1 MHSAAQPEFP
11 TEKSGMATDFISLAV
26 IAAVAFVAPVIAQA
40 IPRKP
45 IPETVLLL
53 VFGAILGPYALDVI
67 NPTDS
72 IDLLS
77 ELGLAFLFLLAGYE
91 INPKMLTSYEG
102 KKGLRTWLI
111 TFVLAVALIFLHPNI
126 AIGGISA
133 IPMAIVLT
141 TTALGTLMPIL
152 RERELSDTK
161 VGRAVI
167 SFGTWGELGPVLA
180 MAILLSTRTGWQTA
194 AILVTFLALCMIAAL
209 VPARARK
216 QGHSIYKLLEEKAN
230 TTSQTLVRG
239 TIMILVALVAF
250 SAIFD
255 IDIVL
260 GAFAAG
266 FVLRFISPE
275 EDESH
280 IAKLEGIG
288 FGFLI
293 PLFFIVSG
301 SKIDLSA
308 IAADPATLVRFIALL
323 VLIRAVPIVFS
334 LSLGKARKTYTP
346 HERISV
352 ALYCTTALPIIV
364 AVTSLAVKNGSMD
377 SETASIMVAAG
388 AITVFLMP
396 LLAQVAYNVADRHPV
411 DALREISHNPRQTR
425 AILSRHI
432 HEKRN
437 IEDTDYRDVYLP
449 KQELSLLDHAKQ
461 TAKENDTK

>member
-167 SFGTWGELGPVLA
+167 SFGTWGRTRPRARYGNFAFHKDRLA
-180 MAILLSTRTGWQTA
+180 NCSYSCHLFSSMHDRRTCSCTRTQ
-194 AILVTFLALCMIAAL
+194 
-209 VPARARK
+209 ARPFN
-216 QGHSIYKLLEEKAN
+216 L
-230 TTSQTLVRG
+230 
-239 TIMILVALVAF
+239 
-250 SAIFD
+250 
-255 IDIVL
+255 
-260 GAFAAG
+260 
-266 FVLRFISPE
+266 
-275 EDESH
+275 
-280 IAKLEGIG
+280 
-288 FGFLI
+288 
-293 PLFFIVSG
+293 
-301 SKIDLSA
+301 
-308 IAADPATLVRFIALL
+308 
-323 VLIRAVPIVFS
+323 
-334 LSLGKARKTYTP
+334 
-346 HERISV
+346 
-352 ALYCTTALPIIV
+352 
-364 AVTSLAVKNGSMD
+364 
-377 SETASIMVAAG
+377 
-388 AITVFLMP
+388 
-396 LLAQVAYNVADRHPV
+396 
-411 DALREISHNPRQTR
+411 
-425 AILSRHI
+425 
-432 HEKRN
+432 
-437 IEDTDYRDVYLP
+437 
-449 KQELSLLDHAKQ
+449 
-461 TAKENDTK
+461 

>member
-167 SFGTWGELGPVLA
+167 SFGTWGNSAPCSLWQFCFPQGPAGKLQ
-180 MAILLSTRTGWQTA
+180 LFLSP
-194 AILVTFLALCMIAAL
+194 F
-209 VPARARK
+209 
-216 QGHSIYKLLEEKAN
+216 
-230 TTSQTLVRG
+230 
-239 TIMILVALVAF
+239 
-250 SAIFD
+250 
-255 IDIVL
+255 
-260 GAFAAG
+260 
-266 FVLRFISPE
+266 
-275 EDESH
+275 
-280 IAKLEGIG
+280 
-288 FGFLI
+288 
-293 PLFFIVSG
+293 
-301 SKIDLSA
+301 
-308 IAADPATLVRFIALL
+308 
-323 VLIRAVPIVFS
+323 
-334 LSLGKARKTYTP
+334 
-346 HERISV
+346 
-352 ALYCTTALPIIV
+352 
-364 AVTSLAVKNGSMD
+364 
-377 SETASIMVAAG
+377 
-388 AITVFLMP
+388 
-396 LLAQVAYNVADRHPV
+396 
-411 DALREISHNPRQTR
+411 
-425 AILSRHI
+425 
-432 HEKRN
+432 
-437 IEDTDYRDVYLP
+437 
-449 KQELSLLDHAKQ
+449 
-461 TAKENDTK
+461 